1 MNFSN
6 IEEKIVEPFY
16 RYVHLSR
23 VNISDV
29 FLIKWKGGTKVLAK
43 YDTCYES
50 DNDLDLD
57 DPEYEDFIEI
67 VISIESLISF
77 NNKDKL
83 EKKWLQ
89 KGHLIGINYH
99 NFPDEIYN
107 SRRELISKREN

>member
-23 VNISDV
+23 ANINDI
-29 FLIKWKGGTKVLAK
+29 FLIKWKGGTAILAK

-50 DNDLDLD
+50 DNNLDLD
-57 DPEYEDFIEI
+57 DPDYEDYVSIVMKIEKI
-67 VISIESLISF
+67 VNL
-77 NNKDKL
+77 NNKDGFNWVVDRDFF
-83 EKKWLQ
+83 EF
-89 KGHLIGINYH
+89 NYH

-107 SRRELISKREN
+107 SRGKLISKREN

>member
-16 RYVHLSR
+16 RYVHLSK

-57 DPEYEDFIEI
+57 DPDYEDYVSIVMKIEKI
-67 VISIESLISF
+67 VNL
-77 NNKDKL
+77 NNKDGFNWVADRDFF
-83 EKKWLQ
+83 EF
-89 KGHLIGINYH
+89 NYH

-107 SRRELISKREN
+107 SRGELISKREN